1 VEKPKRGRPPNTVDS
16 EKCTV
21 QLNEVAR
28 DYLKTIAKLGTKG
41 NNWTDVA
48 ALFIGEGIE
57 RAIEE
62 KLVPR
67 RELDVTYPVAKDQA
81 QTDHK

>member
-1 VEKPKRGRPPNTVDS
+1 M
-16 EKCTV
+16 

-28 DYLKTIAKLGTKG
+28 EYLKTIAKLGTKG

-57 RAIEE
+57 RAIHER
-62 KLVPR
+62 LIPR
-67 RELDVTYPVAKDQA
+67 RHLDVSYPAKAEDGSA
-81 QTDHK
+81 K